1 VPTGSLCVL
10 VYNDRN
16 GNRQRDAGEGLLIG
30 AVVTVTTSG
39 GVMVGVRFT
48 DGTEPYCFT
57 GLAPG
62 AYVVREQNPP
72 GYISTTLDIWG
83 VTVDAGH
90 STVVEFGDRAPRYY
104 DLYLPVIFKV
114 RSQ

>member
-1 VPTGSLCVL
+1 
-10 VYNDRN
+10 
-16 GNRQRDAGEGLLIG
+16 
-30 AVVTVTTSG
+30 
-39 GVMVGVRFT
+39 MVGVRFT
-48 DGTEPYCFT
+48 DGTEPYCLM

-83 VTVDAGH
+83 VTVDAGY
-90 STVVEFGDRAPRYY
+90 STVVEFGDRAPHYY